1 MTYQEY
7 LFYKKMDVDELIKQ
21 VPISDLFEILS
32 YEYGNHD
39 NGEIVLDRIKATV
52 RLKTEL
58 RVVD

>member
-1 MTYQEY
+1 
-7 LFYKKMDVDELIKQ
+7 MDVDELIKQ

-39 NGEIVLDRIKATV
+39 NGEIVLARIKSTV

-58 RVVD
+58 GVVVLL